1 MFCVPTPSTWSSI
14 AGVQRVMDTICSEVW
29 TESGFTN
36 KKQPGATYSYC
47 AAPVTARK
55 PKPTALVKNYPGIM
69 KFDHN
74 PQADPLVE
82 TVLWEIIILDLV
94 TKLCKNPP
102 YLLTQTSLVS
112 ETPDLLAEAVQPTP
126 TVH

>member
-1 MFCVPTPSTWSSI
+1 VFCAPTPSTWSSI
-14 AGVQRVMDTICSEVW
+14 AVARAATTIICSEVW

-47 AAPVTARK
+47 AAPVTAEK
-55 PKPTALVKNYPGIM
+55 PKQTGTAKNYLGIM
-69 KFDHN
+69 KYNHD

-102 YLLTQTSLVS
+102 YRYTQTSLVS

>member
-1 MFCVPTPSTWSSI
+1 
-14 AGVQRVMDTICSEVW
+14 
-29 TESGFTN
+29 
-36 KKQPGATYSYC
+36 
-47 AAPVTARK
+47 
-55 PKPTALVKNYPGIM
+55 M

-102 YLLTQTSLVS
+102 YRFTQTSLVK
-112 ETPDLLAEAVQPTP
+112 ETHVSLAGAVQPTP